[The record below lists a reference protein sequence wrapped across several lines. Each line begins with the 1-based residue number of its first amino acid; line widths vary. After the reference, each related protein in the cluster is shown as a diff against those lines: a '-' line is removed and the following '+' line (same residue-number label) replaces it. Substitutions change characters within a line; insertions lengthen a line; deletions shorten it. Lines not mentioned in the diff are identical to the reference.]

1 MSDIQTTVVQ
11 NDVVIT
17 TTIDEDNTIASN
29 ILSFGITAESIGLG
43 NVDNTTDAD
52 KPISTATQAALDTKQ
67 PVGNYSTGGG
77 TAIGT
82 NTGDQDL
89 SAYALTSTLSTVG
102 TSGNYNDLNN
112 LPTLG
117 SAAAAQIEDFATAL
131 QSDDNYVTNEEKIVL
146 GNTSGTNTGD
156 QDLSSFATTE
166 NLEQAAL
173 QLETSLGGA
182 VFNVVS
188 PENGDVLQYF
198 TNEWVNSKQELLTD
212 GGNF

>member
-52 KPISTATQAALDTKQ
+52 KPISIATQAALDTKQ
-67 PVGNYSTGGG
+67 PVGNYATGGG

-173 QLETSLGGA
+173 QLEASLGGA

-198 TNEWVNSKQELLTD
+198 TNEWVNSKKELLTD